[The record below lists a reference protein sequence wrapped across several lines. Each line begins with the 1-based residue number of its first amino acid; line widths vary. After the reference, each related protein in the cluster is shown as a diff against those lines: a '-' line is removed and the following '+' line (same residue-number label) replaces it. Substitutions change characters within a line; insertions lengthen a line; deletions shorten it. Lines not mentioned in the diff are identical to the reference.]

1 MGVRVQRRLRVGR
14 WLWLNVSGRGLSVTL
29 GRRGLKLN
37 LSAAG
42 IVLTVGW
49 IGSGVSYRY
58 ALSPR
63 AMHRASS
70 RAVNAILG
78 ERRRS

>member
-14 WLWLNVSGRGLSVTL
+14 WLWLNVSGRGLSVTF

-58 ALSPR
+58 ALSLR
-63 AMHRASS
+63 AMRRASS
-70 RAVNAILG
+70 RAMNAILG